1 MIRRLARWIDDRIGG
16 SAFAEQ
22 ALSKVFP
29 DHWSFMLGEIA
40 LYSFIVLVVTG
51 IFLSFFFDPSVAETT
66 YQGAYE
72 PLQGATMSEAYRS
85 VVELSYDVRA
95 GLVMRQAHHWAAIV
109 FIASLVVHLL
119 RVFFTG
125 AFRRP
130 REMNWIVGLTLLIL
144 AFFNGFT
151 GYSLPDDLLSG
162 TGLRIAYSIALSI
175 PVVGSWVAFLIFGGE
190 FPAHEIIPRLFVT
203 HILIVP
209 GAIAALI
216 GVHLALIWRQKHTDF
231 AGPGRRESNV
241 VGPVL
246 WPTYAAYSVGLFFAV
261 FAVIMTMGGL
271 VQINPVW
278 LYGPFHVAEVPSPA
292 QPDWW
297 LGWVEGAM
305 RIFPPWEARAFGYE
319 IPNPFYPGVLVPGVT
334 FAALYLWPFLEARFT
349 GDRGP
354 HHLLERARDHPV
366 RTAFGVT
373 ALSFFVLL
381 QLAASNDLA
390 ANWLY
395 ASVATVSW
403 TFRIVVPVVPPI
415 LGYLTYR
422 LMIALQASGADRF
435 AEVPLR
441 AVLRPAGDGANGAGV
456 GRLERVGPVET
467 AERGKLGVDGA
478 ELTVYPEADGRWR
491 WRYDRPADDFKLH
504 SNKSYVTADLAQQS
518 ALQAYPETPLS
529 ESS

>member
-22 ALSKVFP
+22 ALTKVFP

-40 LYSFIVLVVTG
+40 LYSFVVLVVTG
-51 IFLSFFFDPSVAETT
+51 IFLSFFFDPSAAETT
-66 YQGAYE
+66 YRGAYE
-72 PLQGATMSEAYRS
+72 PLQGTTMSEAYRS

-109 FIASLVVHLL
+109 FIASIVAHLL

-130 REMNWIVGLTLLIL
+130 REINWIVGLTLLVL
-144 AFFNGFT
+144 ALFNGFT

-175 PVVGSWVAFLIFGGE
+175 PVIGTWMAFLIFGGE

-216 GVHLALIWRQKHTDF
+216 AVHLALIWRQKHSDF
-231 AGPGRRESNV
+231 AARGRRESNV
-241 VGPVL
+241 VGPRL
-246 WPTYAAYSVGLFFAV
+246 WPTYAAYSTGLFFAV
-261 FAVIMTMGGL
+261 FAVSVTMGGL

-278 LYGPFHVAEVPSPA
+278 LYGPFRPADVSSPA
-292 QPDWW
+292 QPDWF

-305 RIFPPWEARAFGYE
+305 RIFPPWEARALGYE

-354 HHLLERARDHPV
+354 HHLLDRARDHPV

-390 ANWLY
+390 AHWLY
-395 ASVATVSW
+395 ASVATITW
-403 TFRIVVPVVPPI
+403 TFRIVVLVIPPA
-415 LGYLTYR
+415 LGYVTYR
-422 LMIALQASGADRF
+422 LMRALQVSGAERF

-441 AVLRPAGDGANGAGV
+441 AVLGRVGDGA
-456 GRLERVGPVET
+456 ESTKVGPVT
-467 AERGKLGVDGA
+467 RAEPPSGDGA
-478 ELTVYPEADGRWR
+478 ELTVYPEPDGRWR
-491 WRYDRPADDFKLH
+491 WRYRSRDDGLELQ
-504 SNKSYVTADLAQQS
+504 SNKSYATADAALQS
-518 ALQAYPETPLS
+518 ALQAYPDTPLAR
-529 ESS
+529 SS